1 MCLCSEVLVVAAAA
15 AVDDAVR
22 LAFIVRLYKTV
33 AVRVC
38 FSCATYTVHGRTLG
52 LSGGVQTFV
61 GGLLPPGLT
70 GAA

>member
-1 MCLCSEVLVVAAAA
+1 VCLCSEVLVVAA

-22 LAFIVRLYKTV
+22 LAFIVRLNKTV

-38 FSCATYTVHGRTLG
+38 FSCAIYTVHGHTLD
-52 LSGGVQTFV
+52 LSGGVRVQTFV
-61 GGLLPPGLT
+61 GGVSPGLI